1 MKKTI
6 MNIRTMAALLIASAA
21 FTACSNEDGAVI
33 GEQPAATQ
41 TPQVYTLTLQAANA
55 TGAQHRALEL
65 NGTKLVAKWAA
76 GDELTVINVTSGT
89 PLGGTLTASNVS
101 ADGKTCTF
109 SGTLTGTIEVGNQLA
124 LHYHATSDTQ
134 VGTLES
140 AAASDQA
147 NAIVTVASAHEGNI
161 TISESEASFN
171 TTTAVLKLTL
181 KDGSAN
187 ALNATSL
194 KMTVDGVDIFTA
206 SPTAATYTANGN
218 GVLYFAVPRQMEAAD
233 KIVVVKSGGHPTEEL
248 LNTWMTNLNTYD
260 VTFTA
265 TVGSDTYTATK
276 TGYKLAGGKYYATE
290 LTMAKLTNLSSISG
304 TEYTVQDGEVLT
316 GTLASNVKISIAA
329 PVAPAT
335 TTTVTLK
342 DADINGSGT
351 LSGDYAGITCEG
363 NATII
368 LEGTNTVKGFDMSR
382 PGIYIAENK
391 TLTIQ
396 GSGSLAA
403 TGNDAA
409 AGIGGG
415 AGSCGNIVINGGTIT
430 ATGSMNAAGIG
441 NGYFGTCGNITISG
455 GKITATG
462 GENAAGIGG
471 GNRGTCGAITIS
483 GGTVEATGG
492 DCAAGIGGG
501 RENGGCGAIT
511 ITSGVTSV
519 TATKGSYAPN
529 SIGSG
534 DGGAVITVTI
544 GGTEYA
550 SGISQ
555 SPYEYSAPPTL
566 TLTSPTVGQIIG
578 SDGKNYAADAS
589 LPTGVTKVAM
599 IAYVSGSNGLAIA
612 LADESGSMNW
622 ATAKST
628 CEAKTPA
635 FTGGTWKLPSL
646 DEWKNML
653 TYDGVFY
660 MKNNL
665 KTALSTAGGNALQEW
680 MYYWS
685 STDYVSDKTQA
696 CDVNFQGDEA
706 NFSNESK
713 TYTSGMLVR
722 AVLAF

>member
-1 MKKTI
+1 
-6 MNIRTMAALLIASAA
+6 MAALLIASAA

-65 NGTKLVAKWAA
+65 DGTKLVAKWAA
-76 GDELTVINVTSGT
+76 GDELTVINLSSSYEL
-89 PLGGTLTASNVS
+89 LGGTLTASNVS
-101 ADGKTCTF
+101 ADGQTCTF
-109 SGTLTGTIEVGNQLA
+109 SGSLTGTIAVGNQLA
-124 LHYHATSDTQ
+124 LHYHATSGTQ
-134 VGTLES
+134 DGTLES
-140 AAASDQA
+140 AAAYDQA
-147 NAIVTVASAHEGNI
+147 NAIVTVASVDEGNI

-218 GVLYFAVPRQMEAAD
+218 GVLYFAVPRKMEAAD
-233 KIVVVKSGGHPTEEL
+233 KIVGVKSGGYPTEEL
-248 LNTWMTNLNTYD
+248 FNTWMTNLNTYD

-265 TVGSDTYTATK
+265 TVGSNTYTATK

-290 LTMAKLTNLSSISG
+290 LTMAKLTDLSTISAN
-304 TEYTVQDGEVLT
+304 YTVQDGEVLT

-368 LEGTNTVKGFDMSR
+368 LEGTNKVKGFDMSR
-382 PGIYIAENK
+382 SGISVPSGN

-403 TGNDAA
+403 TGGNGA
-409 AGIGGG
+409 AGIGGSM
-415 AGSCGNIVINGGTIT
+415 GSCGNIVIKGGNIT
-430 ATGSMNAAGIG
+430 ATGSENAAGIG

-455 GKITATG
+455 GTITATG
-462 GENAAGIGG
+462 GDYAAGIGG

-483 GGTVEATGG
+483 GGTITATGG
-492 DCAAGIGGG
+492 ASAAGIGGG
-501 RENGGCGAIT
+501 RNNGACGTIT
-511 ITSGVTSV
+511 ITSDVTKV

-529 SIGSG
+529 SIGAGVEGTAIS
-534 DGGAVITVTI
+534 VTI

-566 TLTSPTVGQIIG
+566 TLTSPTVGQVIG
-578 SDGKNYAADAS
+578 SDGKNYPAAS
-589 LPTGVTKVAM
+589 VPSGVTKVAM

-653 TYDGVFY
+653 TYDGDSY
-660 MKNNL
+660 WNNNL
-665 KTALSTAGGNALQEW
+665 KTALSTAGGNSLQEW

-685 STDYVSDKTQA
+685 STDYVSDNTQA
-696 CDVNFQGDEA
+696 CDVEFQGGYA
-706 NFSNESK
+706 NFSNQSK

>member
-1 MKKTI
+1 MKTKKAMKKITHI
-6 MNIRTMAALLIASAA
+6 GMAALVAMGMLGTSCNKAESPEIETPETQKENIVTLTTTVGFAADGTKALTAEGVKTFAEGEKMVLRYKNTKGDWVKAVSNALEAGDIAAGSKSATFTFTLTNPDKTKTVDYIYPAAIVNELGNMDEAALFGSQDGTLNKIASTFDYSRKISAW
-21 FTACSNEDGAVI
+21 DGENLPSLTLENQLAI
-33 GEQPAATQ
+33 LAI
-41 TPQVYTLTLQAANA
+41 TLTNA
-55 TGAQHRALEL
+55 DGSSDITSSITGLTLSDGTKTYNVTREAVAGPIYVAIFPTEDATIDITAT
-65 NGTKLVAKWAA
+65 NGTKNYTK
-76 GDELTVINVTSGT
+76 
-89 PLGGTLTASNVS
+89 
-101 ADGKTCTF
+101 
-109 SGTLTGTIEVGNQLA
+109 TLTG
-124 LHYHATSDTQ
+124 
-134 VGTLES
+134 
-140 AAASDQA
+140 
-147 NAIVTVASAHEGNI
+147 
-161 TISESEASFN
+161 
-171 TTTAVLKLTL
+171 K
-181 KDGSAN
+181 
-187 ALNATSL
+187 
-194 KMTVDGVDIFTA
+194 
-206 SPTAATYTANGN
+206 TYAKGN
-218 GVLYFAVPRQMEAAD
+218 GYPVSW
-233 KIVVVKSGGHPTEEL
+233 K
-248 LNTWMTNLNTYD
+248 
-260 VTFTA
+260 
-265 TVGSDTYTATK
+265 
-276 TGYKLAGGKYYATE
+276 
-290 LTMAKLTNLSSISG
+290 MAKLTDLSSISG

-316 GTLASNVKISIAA
+316 GTLASKVKISIAA

-351 LSGDYAGITCEG
+351 WTDGDYAGITCEG

-368 LEGTNTVKGFDMSR
+368 LEGDNTVTGFNDSY
-382 PGIYIAENK
+382 PGIYVPAGN

-403 TGNDAA
+403 TGGGSYSGG

-415 AGSCGNIVINGGTIT
+415 VGSCGNIVINGGNIT

-441 NGYFGTCGNITISG
+441 NGYYGTCGAITISG
-455 GKITATG
+455 GTITATG
-462 GENAAGIGG
+462 GDYAAGIGG
-471 GNRGTCGAITIS
+471 GNHGTCGAITIS

-492 DCAAGIGGG
+492 ASAAGIGGG
-501 RENGGCGAIT
+501 RNNGACGTIT

-566 TLTSPTVGQIIG
+566 TLTSPTVGQVIG

-653 TYDGVFY
+653 TYDGDSY
-660 MKNNL
+660 WNNNL
-665 KTALSTAGGNALQEW
+665 QTALSTAGGNSLQEW

-685 STDYVSDKTQA
+685 STDYVSDNTQA
-696 CDVNFQGDEA
+696 CDVEFQSGYA
-706 NFSNESK
+706 NFSNQSK

>member
-1 MKKTI
+1 MKYFLS
-6 MNIRTMAALLIASAA
+6 MAALALVGAMTVSCSSDDNIIDQPQQQEVTKNNVVTLTTTVGLGGDDATRALTSTGVKTFAVGETMALRYKNKKGDWVKAVSNALEPGDIAAGSKSATFTFTLDNPDKTQNVDYIYPAAIVNPAGNMNEAALFGSQDGTLNTIASTFDYSRKISAW
-21 FTACSNEDGAVI
+21 DG
-33 GEQPAATQ
+33 ENLPS
-41 TPQVYTLTLQAANA
+41 LTLENQLAILAITLKNA
-55 TGAQHRALEL
+55 DGSSNITSTITGLTISD
-65 NGTKLVAKWAA
+65 GTK
-76 GDELTVINVTSGT
+76 TYNVTPSAAEGPIYVAIFPTEDATITVTATDGT
-89 PLGGTLTASNVS
+89 KNYI
-101 ADGKTCTF
+101 K
-109 SGTLTGTIEVGNQLA
+109 TLTG
-124 LHYHATSDTQ
+124 
-134 VGTLES
+134 
-140 AAASDQA
+140 
-147 NAIVTVASAHEGNI
+147 
-161 TISESEASFN
+161 
-171 TTTAVLKLTL
+171 K
-181 KDGSAN
+181 
-187 ALNATSL
+187 
-194 KMTVDGVDIFTA
+194 
-206 SPTAATYTANGN
+206 TYAKGN
-218 GVLYFAVPRQMEAAD
+218 GYPVSWR
-233 KIVVVKSGGHPTEEL
+233 
-248 LNTWMTNLNTYD
+248 
-260 VTFTA
+260 
-265 TVGSDTYTATK
+265 
-276 TGYKLAGGKYYATE
+276 
-290 LTMAKLTNLSSISG
+290 MAKLTDLSTISAN
-304 TEYTVQDGEVLT
+304 YTVQDGEVLT

-368 LEGTNTVKGFDMSR
+368 LEGTNTVKGFDMNRS
-382 PGIYIAENK
+382 GIYVPDGN

-403 TGNDAA
+403 TGGGSA
-409 AGIGGG
+409 AGIGCGG
-415 AGSCGNIVINGGTIT
+415 GSCGNIVINGG
-430 ATGSMNAAGIG
+430 N
-441 NGYFGTCGNITISG
+441 
-455 GKITATG
+455 ITATG
-462 GENAAGIGG
+462 GDNGAGIGSG
-471 GNRGTCGAITIS
+471 GFGTCGAITIS
-483 GGTVEATGG
+483 GGTITATGG
-492 DCAAGIGGG
+492 GSYSGGAGIGSGYYGNCGNITISGGTVTATGGASAAGIGGG
-501 RENGGCGAIT
+501 YRGTCGAIT

-529 SIGSG
+529 SIGAGNSG
-534 DGGAVITVTI
+534 TCGTVTI

-566 TLTSPTVGQIIG
+566 TLTSPTVGQVIG

-612 LADESGSMNW
+612 LADESGYMDW

-685 STDYVSDKTQA
+685 STDYVSDNTQA
-696 CDVNFQGDEA
+696 CDVKFQGDEA

-713 TYTSGMLVR
+713 TYTTGMLVR